1 MSFRAG
7 FVSIIG
13 KPNVG
18 KSTLMNALLGEK
30 ISIIT
35 PKAQTTRHRILGI
48 YNQPEYQ
55 IVFSDTP
62 GIIEPKYKLQ
72 GSMMKFVNDSLQDAD
87 LVMFVTDFNEKNEEP
102 ELIERLKV
110 IQSPLIC
117 IINKIDESDNDG
129 VMKKIEFW
137 RSQVDF
143 KEVVPI
149 SASNKF
155 NIDLLLKSV
164 LTYLPEG
171 APFYETDQVTD
182 KSERFI
188 ASEIL
193 REKILLR
200 YKEEIPYSVQVE
212 IESFKDEEKLLRISA
227 IIYVMRD
234 SQKQIMIGKG
244 GIAIKNMGI
253 AARRDLEKFFGK
265 QVFLQTFVKVKEGW
279 RDNNNLLK
287 EWGYDNDGK

>member
-72 GSMMKFVNDSLQDAD
+72 GSMMKFVNESLQDAD

-110 IQSPLIC
+110 IQAPLIC

-129 VMKKIEFW
+129 VVKKIDFW

-155 NIDLLLKSV
+155 NIDMLLKSV

-253 AARRDLEKFFGK
+253 AARSDLEKFFGK

-287 EWGYDNDGK
+287 EWGYDPEK